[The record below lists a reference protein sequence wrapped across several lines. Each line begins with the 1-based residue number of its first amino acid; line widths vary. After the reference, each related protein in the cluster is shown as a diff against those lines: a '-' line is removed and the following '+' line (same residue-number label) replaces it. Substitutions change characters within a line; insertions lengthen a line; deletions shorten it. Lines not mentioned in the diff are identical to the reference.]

1 MTNIQQLID
10 KCSAIVSKWHDAY
23 PTVELLE
30 DFASVFD
37 LSLNVQLVPLEE
49 KTRAEPKKAEAAQPS
64 QNALFEDFDLTPQ
77 DRSMLDMWRENNGLS
92 NE

>member
-10 KCSAIVSKWHDAY
+10 KCSAIVSKWHDRH
-23 PTVELLE
+23 PTIELLE
-30 DFASVFD
+30 DFAAVFD
-37 LSLNVQLVPLEE
+37 MSLNLHLVPMEE
-49 KTRAEPKKAEAAQPS
+49 KAAEQKAAPAPKAQETF
-64 QNALFEDFDLTPQ
+64 FEDFDLTPQ